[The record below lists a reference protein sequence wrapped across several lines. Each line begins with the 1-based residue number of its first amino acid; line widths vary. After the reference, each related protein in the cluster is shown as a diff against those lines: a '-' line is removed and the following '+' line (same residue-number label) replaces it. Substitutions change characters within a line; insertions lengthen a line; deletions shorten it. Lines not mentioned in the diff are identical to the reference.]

1 LSNLNDRDTPSL
13 NRLSIAALGVVFG
26 DIGTSPLY
34 ALRACFSDVAG
45 VAIDIPSV
53 LGVLSLIFWALVL
66 VVSVKYVSIVLRTD
80 NRGEG
85 GVLALTTLVLSKV
98 SLRKPTIVA
107 AVGLAGCALF
117 FGDGVITPAVTVLS
131 AIEGINVATPA
142 FQDSVIPLAI
152 MALLVLFALQRHGTG
167 AIGGLFGPIMLL
179 WFASLAV
186 LGGIAIASRPLVL
199 QAVNPYYAVAF
210 VAEHS
215 AVALAVFAAVFLAV
229 TGGEAL
235 YADLGHFGRKPIV
248 RAWFFI
254 AWPSVVLNY
263 FGQGAL
269 LLSQPQALHNP
280 FFSLAPAQLLVPLVV
295 LATAAS
301 IIASQAVISGVFSV
315 AYQCQQLGF
324 LPRLKTQH
332 SSAEAMGQVYVP
344 ALNGLLCIVTV
355 GLVLAF
361 RTSNALAH
369 AYGIAVAGTMII
381 ETSLAI
387 ILYRQRQDTVGRFVF
402 GLLVILGTVD
412 AIFFVA
418 NLVKI
423 PDGGWFPLL
432 YGLGV
437 FTVMRTWQRGRVIVS
452 EQMARHERSLQSFLT
467 EIERNPPT
475 RAAKTAVF
483 LSSNIS
489 AIPRTLVRNLRNNG
503 VLHERTILLNI
514 TTERVPRTLRGGR
527 LQVSTLA
534 PGLFRVHAHIGF
546 MEIPD
551 VPKLLRDS
559 EKLGLGFRTDDAT
572 FFLGRDDI
580 VIGNPRGMSP
590 WRKRLFLFLTHNS
603 QFAGAHFG
611 IPPERI
617 MEIGGQV
624 QI

>member
-1 LSNLNDRDTPSL
+1 VQ
-13 NRLSIAALGVVFG
+13 I
-26 DIGTSPLY
+26 
-34 ALRACFSDVAG
+34 DV
-45 VAIDIPSV
+45 PSV
-53 LGVLSLIFWALVL
+53 LGILSLIFWALVL
-66 VVSVKYVSIVLRTD
+66 VVSTKYLSIILRAD

-85 GVLALTTLVLSKV
+85 GVLALTTLVLSQV
-98 SLRKPTIVA
+98 SLRRPAFLA
-107 AVGLAGCALF
+107 ALGLAGCALF

-131 AIEGINVATPA
+131 AIEGLNVATPA
-142 FQDSVIPLAI
+142 LKESVVPLSI
-152 MALLVLFALQRHGTG
+152 FALLGLFALQRHGTD
-167 AIGGLFGPIMLL
+167 AIGGLFGPIMLI

-186 LGGIAIASRPLVL
+186 FGSIAILAHPVVL
-199 QAVNPYYAVAF
+199 QAVNPYYAIAF
-210 VAEHS
+210 VAQHNT
-215 AVALAVFAAVFLAV
+215 VALAVFAAVFLAV

-235 YADLGHFGRKPIV
+235 YADLGHFGRKPIA
-248 RAWFFI
+248 RAWFFV
-254 AWPSVVLNY
+254 AWPGVLLNY

-269 LLSQPQALHNP
+269 LLSQPAAIENP
-280 FFSLAPAQLLVPLVV
+280 FFHLAPAQALLPLVL

-315 AYQCQQLGF
+315 AYQCQQLGY

-344 ALNGLLCIVTV
+344 ALNWLLCIVTV

-369 AYGIAVAGTMII
+369 AYGVAVAATMMI

-387 ILYRQRQDTVGRFVF
+387 ILFAQRQDTTGRLAF
-402 GLLVILGTVD
+402 GLLIFLGLID
-412 AIFFVA
+412 ATFLVA

-437 FTVMRTWQRGRVIVS
+437 YTVMRTWQRGRVIVS

-483 LSSNIS
+483 LSANTR

-503 VLHERTILLNI
+503 VLHERTVLLAI
-514 TTERVPRTLRGGR
+514 TTERVPRLMRGGR
-527 LQVSTLA
+527 TQVTTLA

-546 MEIPD
+546 MEIPN
-551 VPKLLRDS
+551 VPKLLREA
-559 EKLGLGFRTDDAT
+559 EKQGLDFRTEDAT

-580 VIGNPRGMSP
+580 VVGSPRGMAL
-590 WRKRLFLFLTHNS
+590 WRKRLFLFLTRNS
-603 QFAGAHFG
+603 QFAAAHFG

-624 QI
+624 EI